1 MAQRQQFAES
11 AAVHCTVRARASRV
25 AGAAAAARRRQRR
38 SRGRAQGP
46 TELIS
51 RNSAHTNS
59 ASDGS
64 QDVSWDDA
72 GRFAAFYSDAT
83 DLVAGQTGPDFGH
96 AFLYDR
102 VTGSVTLVS
111 HAAASPLQASNDFVN
126 SVEISADGNFVLF
139 DSGATD
145 LVAGQVD
152 SNSGS
157 DLFCGSARRIPP
169 SSCRAR

>member
-25 AGAAAAARRRQRR
+25 AGAAAAAWCLA
-38 SRGRAQGP
+38 SGATVAWAQGP

-59 ASDGS
+59 ANDGS

-72 GRFAAFYSDAT
+72 GRFAAFYSHAT
-83 DLVAGQTGPDFGH
+83 DLVAGRTGPDFGQ

-102 VTGSVTLVS
+102 VTAEERCQP
-111 HAAASPLQASNDFVN
+111 AAPTS
-126 SVEISADGNFVLF
+126 
-139 DSGATD
+139 
-145 LVAGQVD
+145 
-152 SNSGS
+152 
-157 DLFCGSARRIPP
+157 R
-169 SSCRAR
+169 